1 MTIISV
7 YGKVD
12 SVDVICRYNEITSA
26 WVVEVPA
33 DYEDGVYN
41 CEFWCVSDSGVI
53 GYRTAILWIT
63 DGRKTHISF
72 VDAGYEIAYISNS
85 QKIIIDFLLGE
96 EKYLD
101 FMVRHENNEKFYIQ
115 SAEYRL
121 IRRDEVEDSG
131 KMIVDHQK
139 MSVRLNPKEMGH
151 YILEVTCKIAAETRK
166 ARFFIDVGASLCQ
179 F

>member
-1 MTIISV
+1 MAIVSV

-12 SVDVICRYNEITSA
+12 SVDVICRYDHDTSA

-33 DYEDGVYN
+33 DYTDGMYV
-41 CEFWCVSDSGVI
+41 CEFWCVNDRGYI
-53 GYRTAILWIT
+53 GYRTAVLYLT

-72 VDAGYEIAYISNS
+72 VDYGYEIAYVSNS

-131 KMIVDHQK
+131 KMKVEQQK
-139 MSVRLNPKEMGH
+139 LSVKLNPRKMGH
-151 YILEVTCKIAAETRK
+151 YILEVTCKIADETRK